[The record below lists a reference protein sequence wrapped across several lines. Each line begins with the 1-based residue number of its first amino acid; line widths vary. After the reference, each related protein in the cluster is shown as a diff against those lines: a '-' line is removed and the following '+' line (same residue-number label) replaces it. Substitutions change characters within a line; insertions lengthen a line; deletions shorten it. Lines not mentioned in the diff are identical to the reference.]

1 MDVGLLATGD
11 ASFKVPAH
19 EVVDLTSDDTLDSQ
33 DAVSEPP
40 LVGDLNADLGSV
52 SGTDEEI
59 EPSES
64 LSLLEDVLEEMGD
77 EHLFNGGKLRRCC
90 HQILHVLIS
99 SRRERCMYSPGS
111 KRIPPASSI
120 CWAYGILQADRRE

>member
-19 EVVDLTSDDTLDSQ
+19 EVVDLTSDDALDSQ
-33 DAVSEPP
+33 DAVSEPA

-52 SGTDEEI
+52 SGADEEI

-77 EHLFNGGKLRRCC
+77 ENLFNGGKLPRCC
-90 HQILHVLIS
+90 HQLLHGLMS
-99 SRRERCMYSPGS
+99 RRRERCMYSPGS
-111 KRIPPASSI
+111 KRIPPSSSI
-120 CWAYGILQADRRE
+120 CWAYRVL

>member
-1 MDVGLLATGD
+1 MLATGD

-19 EVVDLTSDDTLDSQ
+19 EVVDLTSDDTIDSQ

-40 LVGDLNADLGSV
+40 LAGDINADLGSV
-52 SGTDEEI
+52 SGADEEI

-77 EHLFNGGKLRRCC
+77 EHLFNGGTLPHSC
-90 HQILHVLIS
+90 HRLLLGLIS

-111 KRIPPASSI
+111 KRIPPSSSI
-120 CWAYGILQADRRE
+120 RWAYSVLQADCRE